1 MMASRDE
8 GFDPLRRGTYLDE
21 LRTADCK
28 NPIHG
33 YESIALYQNGHIAQ
47 SYAIRVDTGDV
58 VEPDTCTLFR
68 YPDLMKFRQE
78 TTSEFNTQSVSP
90 ETIASE
96 VGCESLKL
104 TSKTSEH

>member
-1 MMASRDE
+1 MASRDE
-8 GFDPLRRGTYLDE
+8 GFDPLSRGTYLDE

-28 NPIHG
+28 NPIQG
-33 YESIALYQNGHIAQ
+33 YESIALYQNDRVVQ

-58 VEPDTCTLFR
+58 VEPDTCKLLQ

-78 TTSEFNTQSVSP
+78 AMSGFNTKSVSP

-96 VGCESLKL
+96 VGCERLKIM
-104 TSKTSEH
+104 SKAPEQ